1 MKHYRQQL
9 KIKFGET
16 TADKKFTL
24 LPNACLGC
32 CDHAPALMID
42 EDLYRD
48 VKVED
53 IGRDIRSKYDVE
65 QMQHDNQ

>member
-1 MKHYRQQL
+1 MKYGDVYKAMQEKL

-16 TADKKFTL
+16 TSDQCFTL

-42 EDLYRD
+42 NDLYKD
-48 VKVED
+48 VTVVMLD
-53 IGRDIRSKYDVE
+53 QILQNYT
-65 QMQHDNQ
+65 